1 MLRKRAEFVALN
13 QSARRFV
20 RPAFVVQ
27 MLPREGETDPA
38 AIRIGFTAT
47 KKLGGAVVRNR
58 VKRRLREAVR
68 QMLPGLGLAGHDYVF
83 IAREK
88 AETCDYADMLKDMR
102 FALDRLRRPETPRVR
117 PPAEGA

>member
-58 VKRRLREAVR
+58 VKRLLREAVR

-83 IAREK
+83 IARE
-88 AETCDYADMLKDMR
+88 ASLSMN
-102 FALDRLRRPETPRVR
+102 PEDTLSFDLLSFDE
-117 PPAEGA
+117 AQ